1 MTTVFAFFNERS
13 RKMKR
18 LLLVFTLSVLSLSAC
33 MGASAPG
40 GGRCNNEGVC
50 VKINVVEPVRFGEPV
65 TVTITVTSEKDIPNL
80 GVSLY
85 FDADVLTE
93 EPQVVE
99 KGVKDQAFWKGGA
112 SWGID
117 AKADSP
123 SIFTRKIRFP
133 PREGLF
139 CVDARTGT
147 PTVSSIYDSVCIY
160 VTREGGKIYL
170 SGTPIPITPGPLPTS
185 TKGPSPTLPRPTATS
200 PRPTTPTR
208 PPYP

>member
-18 LLLVFTLSVLSLSAC
+18 LLLVFTLSVLGLSAC

-40 GGRCNNEGVC
+40 GRRCNNEGVC
-50 VKINVVEPVRFGEPV
+50 IKIDVVEPIRFGEPV
-65 TVTITVTSEKDIPNL
+65 TVTITATSEKDIANL
-80 GVSLY
+80 GVSLSL
-85 FDADVLTE
+85 DADVLVE
-93 EPQVVE
+93 EPQSVE
-99 KGVKDQAFWKGGA
+99 KGVKDQAFWKGGT

-117 AKADSP
+117 AKANSP
-123 SIFTRKIRFP
+123 LTFTRKIRFP

-139 CVDARTGT
+139 CVDARAGI
-147 PTVSSIYDSVCIY
+147 PTVSSVYDSVCIY

-170 SGTPIPITPGPLPTS
+170 SGTPIPLWTPGKPIPAVTITPGP
-185 TKGPSPTLPRPTATS
+185 SPTRI
-200 PRPTTPTR
+200 RQTTPTR